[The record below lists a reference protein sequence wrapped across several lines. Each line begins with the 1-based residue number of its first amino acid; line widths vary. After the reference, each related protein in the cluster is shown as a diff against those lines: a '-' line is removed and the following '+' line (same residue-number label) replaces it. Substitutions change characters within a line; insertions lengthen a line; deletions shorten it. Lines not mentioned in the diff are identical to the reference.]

1 MFDKRLSQEY
11 EKSYKS
17 GNTEAL
23 FEYTEINR
31 FFLHQPW
38 VRDKLQMWLLRPD
51 KNSQNWTKRLLFG
64 DKSGRRNEANPASLK
79 GIVER
84 DQKIFIELLRL
95 KKLGH
100 SLTGSS
106 SAKQSKDTQ
115 SQSIFF
121 MLAKKYNVSEE
132 SIREVYRY
140 YHKFYVEQAKL
151 IEREIDI
158 ALRSMINKFYGKY
171 PFGRYSYTPR
181 YIRRD
186 SIQVQTKVVKK
197 IKGEIYSECKDLLR
211 IYREDNKHQERVEY
225 SFGESLLTNF
235 FHPWWQGAISRYYP
249 WGFTEK
255 GFIEF
260 LRDCKI
266 RVEGNRY
273 FLPYQWAIQNL
284 VETVYRMS
292 PNPSEEEFLNE
303 IHDMKINN
311 FFEVMGL
318 LPKVNKMKLG
328 R

>member
-1 MFDKRLSQEY
+1 MKTPPRISRFNYWNFLDINPLLRQKFDEREYDLTEFRWMFDKRLSQEY

-31 FFLHQPW
+31 LFLHQPW

-181 YIRRD
+181 YIRRG
-186 SIQVQTKVVKK
+186 I
-197 IKGEIYSECKDLLR
+197 
-211 IYREDNKHQERVEY
+211 
-225 SFGESLLTNF
+225 
-235 FHPWWQGAISRYYP
+235 
-249 WGFTEK
+249 
-255 GFIEF
+255 
-260 LRDCKI
+260 
-266 RVEGNRY
+266 
-273 FLPYQWAIQNL
+273 
-284 VETVYRMS
+284 
-292 PNPSEEEFLNE
+292 PS
-303 IHDMKINN
+303 K
-311 FFEVMGL
+311 
-318 LPKVNKMKLG
+318 
-328 R
+328 